1 MNTFTTKVQEI
12 DDTTMSVEC
21 RFNEVVTVEEAFQQ
35 LISSQIQEV
44 KARCLKI
51 TLEIY

>member
-1 MNTFTTKVQEI
+1 MSTFTTKVRKI

-21 RFNEVVTVEEAFQQ
+21 RFNEVVTVGEAFKQ

-44 KARCLKI
+44 NARCSKI